1 MLNDRLWAVWDRNR
15 PMLRYWLTFVV
26 LLGAFHAS
34 LTVGEPFWKA
44 LDAGTAS
51 LLAWCLTLFG
61 HGASAHRDW
70 VTSSLCSVTIV
81 HECTAVHPIAIFT
94 AAVIAYPL
102 GWTARLLGIA
112 VGIPALLIINQVR
125 LVSLCYIDRWYPLSF
140 ESAHL
145 LVWQSLIVLLT
156 ALLFVVWIFLATRS
170 RERPERA

>member
-1 MLNDRLWAVWDRNR
+1 
-15 PMLRYWLTFVV
+15 MLRYWLIFVV

-34 LTVGEPFWKA
+34 LTVGEPFWSS

-51 LLAWCLTLFG
+51 LMAWCLSLFG
-61 HGASAHRDW
+61 HGASAHRAV

-102 GWTARLLGIA
+102 SWTARLMGIA
-112 VGIPALLIINQVR
+112 VGVPTLLVINQVR
-125 LVSLCYIDRWYPLSF
+125 LVSLCYIDRWYPASF
-140 ESAHL
+140 EPAHL

-156 ALLFVVWIFLATRS
+156 ALLFVVWIVLTTR
-170 RERPERA
+170 R